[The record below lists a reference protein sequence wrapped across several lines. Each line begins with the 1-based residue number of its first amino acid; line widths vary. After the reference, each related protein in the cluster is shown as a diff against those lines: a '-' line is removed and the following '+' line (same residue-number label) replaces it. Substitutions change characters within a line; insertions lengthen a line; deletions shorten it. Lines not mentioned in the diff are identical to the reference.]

1 MPVGALES
9 RSSGGPVKAPPP
21 QVTWAWSMGQPMKGR
36 RETTPLSE
44 QLAELICCVVDE
56 PVVAG
61 GWSKAA
67 RARGERAARPRTR
80 RAVGV
85 CLSRAQHS
93 AETTLARSRRRS
105 TSNKRGK
112 RDKARGT
119 ALAA

>member
-21 QVTWAWSMGQPMKGR
+21 QVTWAWSMGSR
-36 RETTPLSE
+36 SRVAASTTPLSE

-85 CLSRAQHS
+85 YLSRAGRS